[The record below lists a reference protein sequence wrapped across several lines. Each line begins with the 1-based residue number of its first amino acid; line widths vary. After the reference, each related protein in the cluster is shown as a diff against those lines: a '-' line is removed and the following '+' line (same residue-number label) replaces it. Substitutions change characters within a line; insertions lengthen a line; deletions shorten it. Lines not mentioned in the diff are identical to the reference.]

1 MSKNILQSQMDF
13 SVYNDKYYFMVFHIN
28 GINCTI
34 ATIIA
39 VYFIYFKSPSYI
51 GQYKFFLLNIT
62 VKIFYILKFLYIF
75 MQINQFF
82 FQCKVSL
89 IRFTRS

>member
-1 MSKNILQSQMDF
+1 MSNDSIPSQMDF
-13 SVYNDKYYFMVFHIN
+13 SVYDDYYYFMVFHIN

-39 VYFIYFKSPSYI
+39 IYFIYFKSPSYI

-62 VKIFYILKFLYIF
+62 VTFNNI
-75 MQINQFF
+75 
-82 FQCKVSL
+82 
-89 IRFTRS
+89 